1 MKILLVI
8 ILCSA
13 LGLGQSK
20 TTDKDRNMVEYIKK
34 NWATANQNN
43 YKEVFGKLIND
54 CEQYLVA
61 YPETSI
67 KNGIL
72 GYLFEMKAAAAAN
85 KSEIVKAA
93 DLLVKNDKSVK
104 TSIRA
109 GQVLIEKGIDDKKGI
124 EILKKILPSIKDSKQ
139 FYDANLLLASGE
151 MHLKNYNLSIKYLR
165 SAVGR
170 DPGRVDAYKGLK
182 ELYSLTGN
190 KNELA
195 VVSKKI
201 AEIEVDPNINVDLS
215 SFGFMDI
222 SGNDFIIGDFKGQ
235 RVALVF
241 FSFECSYCKKELPVI
256 KNLIEKYNDLKFI
269 FINLEENVS
278 EIKNK
283 YLLEEEFSFMQSVTI
298 AKFGAAFDKILD
310 ITITPQVLL
319 LDKNSIVKYDYRG
332 YLENFAE
339 KFKKDISTLQ

>member
-1 MKILLVI
+1 MKILSILL
-8 ILCSA
+8 LCSL
-13 LGLGQSK
+13 LGFSQTK
-20 TTDKDRNMVEYIKK
+20 TTNEDQSMGDYIKK
-34 NWATANQNN
+34 TWATANQNN
-43 YKEVFGKLIND
+43 YKEVFGKLIKD
-54 CEQYLVA
+54 CEQYLLVH
-61 YPETSI
+61 PKTSI

-72 GYLFEMKAAAAAN
+72 GYLFEMKAASFTDKN
-85 KSEIVKAA
+85 EITKAA
-93 DLLVKNDKSVK
+93 DLLIKNDMSVK
-104 TSIRA
+104 SAIRA
-109 GQVLIEKGIDDKKGI
+109 GQVLIEKKINEKKGI
-124 EILKKILPSIKDSKQ
+124 EILKNILPSLKDTKQ
-139 FYDANLLLASGE
+139 LYDTNLLLATGE
-151 MHLKNYNLSIKYLR
+151 MHLKNYSNSIKYLKN
-165 SAVGR
+165 AVKK
-170 DPGRVDAYKGLK
+170 DPGRIDGYKGLK
-182 ELYSLTGN
+182 ELYTMTGK

-195 VVSKKI
+195 EVTKKI
-201 AEIEVDPNINVDLS
+201 AELEVDPNINVDLS

-235 RVALVF
+235 RVAMVF

-256 KNLIEKYNDLKFI
+256 KNLIEKYKDLKFI

-298 AKFGAAFDKILD
+298 AKFGPAFDKILD

-339 KFKKDISTLQ
+339 RFEKDINTLQ